1 MVKRDSSKEA
11 FTRRL
16 IEACTSAGLE
26 GHGRNK
32 RIADELKK
40 NGGKV
45 STPGIWKWF
54 NAQSM
59 PDSTNIVLLSKTLG
73 VRAEWLEYG
82 VGARTVGDEHVD
94 LSQPKKE
101 EAFRV
106 EVLDVAASAGPG
118 VILTSDYIEPIAAIE
133 FTAEE
138 AKTMFKGRTADQ
150 IKMLTVSGNSMAG
163 TLKSGDLVFVDI
175 SARQFTDD
183 GIYVFAFNSNLHI
196 KRLQMMKDRLLV
208 LSDNE
213 HYKEWYIEDDDFDSF
228 HIMAKVLASQVYE
241 FKRYL

>member
-1 MVKRDSSKEA
+1 MVKRDNSREA

-73 VRAEWLEYG
+73 VRVEWLEYG
-82 VGARTVGDEHVD
+82 VGAPTIGDSQVD
-94 LSQPKKE
+94 LSQPRN

-118 VILTSDYIEPIAAIE
+118 SIINSEYIETIAAIE

-138 AKTMFKGRTADQ
+138 AKSMFKGRTADQ
-150 IKMLTVSGNSMAG
+150 IKMLTVNGNSMAG
-163 TLKSGDLVFVDI
+163 TLKSGDLVFVDV
-175 SARQFTDD
+175 SARQFEGD

-213 HYKEWYIEDDDFDSF
+213 HYKEWYIEDDDFESF

-241 FKRYL
+241 FKKHI